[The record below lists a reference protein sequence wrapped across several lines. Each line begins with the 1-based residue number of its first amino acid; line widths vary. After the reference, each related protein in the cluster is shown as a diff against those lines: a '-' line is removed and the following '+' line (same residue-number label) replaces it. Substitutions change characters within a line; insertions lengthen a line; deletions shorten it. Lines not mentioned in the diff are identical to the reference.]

1 MAVYL
6 VTYDL
11 RQPGK
16 DYAPVHAFLKQ
27 FAYCKDLESV
37 WLLDT
42 NWSAQ
47 QIRDGL
53 NQRIDKNDK
62 NFVVRL
68 TREWGSYNY
77 GCSDWLNSANRTW

>member
-16 DYAPVHAFLKQ
+16 DYSSVHEFLKQ

-37 WLLDT
+37 WLIDT
-42 NWSAQ
+42 QWTAQ
-47 QIRDGL
+47 QLRDGL
-53 NQRIDKNDK
+53 QQRIDSNDK
-62 NFVVRL
+62 TFVVRL
-68 TREWGSYNY
+68 IRDWASYNY
-77 GCSDWLNSANRTW
+77 GCADWLNSANRTW

>member
-11 RQPGK
+11 RRPGK
-16 DYAPVHAFLKQ
+16 DYSAVHAFLKQ
-27 FAYCKDLESV
+27 FTYCKDLESV

-42 NWSAQ
+42 QWTAQ

-53 NQRIDKNDK
+53 NQRIDNNDK
-62 NFVVRL
+62 TFVVRL
-68 TREWGSYNY
+68 MQDWAAYNY
-77 GCSDWLNSANRTW
+77 GCSDWLNSGNRSW